1 MLIGI
6 DLGGTKT
13 EIICLDSNS
22 GDELYRRRI
31 ASPRDDYQATIDNI
45 CVLVRETEAE
55 LKKKAQAIGI
65 GIPGT
70 ISLDTGCIKNA
81 NSTWLNGN
89 PLARDLTERLGLPV
103 AVDNDANCFAV
114 SEAVDGAA
122 KGHDVVFGVIV
133 GTGCGAGLSYN
144 GRAHIG
150 INGLCGEWGHNPLP
164 WPRIYSPD
172 SVALQEDAA
181 RKRSNILSSIYAHKP
196 MPSLYV
202 SSPADNE
209 YPGPACY
216 CGKFG
221 CLETWISGTGFEND
235 YFLRSGQRLSGL
247 EIVERIESGTDA
259 HAVRALDI
267 YADRLAR
274 GLAGVID
281 ILDPDAIVLGG
292 GMGNIS
298 ALYDKLPALL
308 EQYCFTDHLHVNVMA
323 PLHGDSSGVRGAAW
337 LGKSGLDKSQL

>member
-13 EIICLDSNS
+13 EIICLDVDS
-22 GDELYRRRI
+22 GAELYRHRTP
-31 ASPRDDYQATIDNI
+31 SPRDDYQATLDNI
-45 CVLVRETEAE
+45 CALVRGAEAE
-55 LKKKAQAIGI
+55 IKRKARAIGI

-89 PLARDLTERLGLPV
+89 PLAQDLTAQLGLPV

-114 SEAVDGAA
+114 SEAEDGAA
-122 KGHDVVFGVIV
+122 KGHDVVFGVII
-133 GTGCGAGLSYN
+133 GTGCGAGLSYK

-164 WPRIYSPD
+164 WPRLYSPD
-172 SVALQEDAA
+172 SASLQKDAA
-181 RKRSNILSSIYAHKP
+181 QARDKILSPIYAHKT

-202 SSPADNE
+202 GSLHDNE

-235 YFLRSGQRLSGL
+235 YFLRSGTRLSGL
-247 EIVERIESGTDA
+247 EIIKRIESGTDG
-259 HAVRALDI
+259 HAVQALDI

-308 EQYCFTDHLHVNVMA
+308 EQYCFTDHLHVNIMP

-337 LGKSGLDKSQL
+337 LGKAQL